1 VDLVR
6 LKKCRVLPVITT
18 LDVESTVEL
27 TAALVR
33 GGMLA
38 VEITLRGKDA
48 LASMVAVK
56 QAFPDLLLAAGTIMA
71 PSDLASAQA
80 AGAELALSP
89 GATPELLAAAASGDL
104 PFVPGIASASELMRG
119 LSMGFDVF
127 KLFPAQALGGIA
139 MLKALSGPFPEAR
152 FCPTG
157 GLHPDNFRAYLEL
170 DNVLCCGGSW
180 MVAEELVRGA
190 KWNEIE
196 ELARQAMTA

>member
-1 VDLVR
+1 MDVAR
-6 LKKCRVLPVITT
+6 LKECRVLPVITT

-27 TAALVR
+27 VGALVS

-48 LASMVAVK
+48 LASMAAVK
-56 QAFPDLLLAAGTIMA
+56 QAFPGLLLAAGTIMT

-104 PFVPGIASASELMRG
+104 PFIPGIATASELMFG
-119 LSMGFDVF
+119 LSLGFNVF
-127 KLFPAQALGGIA
+127 KLFPAQALGGTS
-139 MLKALSGPFPEAR
+139 MLKSLAGPFPQAR

-157 GLHPDNFRAYLEL
+157 GLDPDNFRTYLAL

-180 MVAEELVRGA
+180 MVAKEFVAGR
-190 KWNEIE
+190 KW
-196 ELARQAMTA
+196 ADDRR